1 MNLEPLVDGVAG
13 CKRTSGCAG
22 EEAYEGKTVCFRA
35 GRGVGR
41 LETLA
46 WAFLGRFG
54 ENET

>member
-1 MNLEPLVDGVAG
+1 VNLEPLVDGVAG

-22 EEAYEGKTVCFRA
+22 EEAYEGKTLGFRA

-46 WAFLGRFG
+46 WAFRGRFG